1 MVTLSDVIQPKK
13 IIKKPS
19 LLPVLLPSDKT
30 RTPVPSN
37 RSYIQFIFNK
47 FSENSQNES
56 TGWKYYR
63 FQFNS
68 NEKWIKIF
76 KLNCLI
82 EKKNLTSNYKYSGLL
97 TWSIYSTVWQWIAKG
112 YFMVGLFQLLYWLL
126 NFFTHFTELLF
137 SASQWWW
144 TIKIC
149 LLFMT
154 K

>member
-56 TGWKYYR
+56 TG
-63 FQFNS
+63 
-68 NEKWIKIF
+68 
-76 KLNCLI
+76 
-82 EKKNLTSNYKYSGLL
+82 
-97 TWSIYSTVWQWIAKG
+97 
-112 YFMVGLFQLLYWLL
+112 
-126 NFFTHFTELLF
+126 
-137 SASQWWW
+137 
-144 TIKIC
+144 
-149 LLFMT
+149 
-154 K
+154 